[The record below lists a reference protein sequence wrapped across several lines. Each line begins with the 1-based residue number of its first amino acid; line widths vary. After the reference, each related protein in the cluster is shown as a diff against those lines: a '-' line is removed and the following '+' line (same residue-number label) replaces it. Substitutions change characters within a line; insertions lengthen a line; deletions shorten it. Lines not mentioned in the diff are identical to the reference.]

1 MNRREFLS
9 SSSAA
14 ASVLSAVAAGPAG
27 ATAAAAPRKR
37 ALMKVS
43 ADVAPVD
50 AQLAGVARYGIKN
63 IVSHP
68 EIANG
73 RLYAT
78 VDELKRMRD
87 AAERHGISVDI
98 LTPPNLASSHI
109 DRKSTRLNSSHVS
122 ESRMPS
128 SA

>member
-9 SSSAA
+9 SSGAA
-14 ASVLSAVAAGPAG
+14 ASVLTGVAVDPAPAA
-27 ATAAAAPRKR
+27 AAAAPRKR
-37 ALMKVS
+37 ALMKAS

-68 EIANG
+68 EIADG
-73 RLYAT
+73 RMYAT
-78 VDELKRMRD
+78 VDELKRMRE

-98 LTPPNLASSHI
+98 LTPPTLAS
-109 DRKSTRLNSSHVS
+109 
-122 ESRMPS
+122 
-128 SA
+128 